1 MALPRRPLLG
11 LLEEVEGRWR
21 WPSWRGGSWCGR
33 PPPGGAPHRS
43 SLLPGRPGGGGEEIF
58 RAGEDFLKALRSA
71 LALGRYTPAQVGDE
85 HGVIASIAIKNP
97 ETGEWVEKQDGSG
110 ATDMEP
116 FKGGISGALKRA
128 AVAWG
133 IGRELYRYPRVIIEG
148 EHRYIPR
155 PVLERLA
162 KLPEA
167 VAQGKPLPEVV
178 RLNANGETVKR

>member
-1 MALPRRPLLG
+1 MTVAEAIARLTRPLT
-11 LLEEVEGRWR
+11 
-21 WPSWRGGSWCGR
+21 
-33 PPPGGAPHRS
+33 A
-43 SLLPGRPGGGGEEIF
+43 EEIEWKVISTKNGQTTIAPF
-58 RAGEDFLKALRSA
+58 IDARAVMARLDEAFGPF
-71 LALGRYTPAQVGDE
+71 GWQVRYTPAQVGEE

-133 IGRELYRYPRVIIEG
+133 IGRELYRYPRVVIEG
-148 EHRYIPR
+148 EHRYIPFK
-155 PVLERLA
+155 VLERL
-162 KLPEA
+162 KGLPDA
-167 VAQGKPLPEVV
+167 VAAGKPLPEVV